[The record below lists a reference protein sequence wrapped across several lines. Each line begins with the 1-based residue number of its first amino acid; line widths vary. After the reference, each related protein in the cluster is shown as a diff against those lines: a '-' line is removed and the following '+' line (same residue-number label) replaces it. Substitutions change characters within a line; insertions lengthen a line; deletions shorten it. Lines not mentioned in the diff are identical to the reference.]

1 MIALRL
7 LLGKTGTSSS
17 CTYEK
22 SAVEQDRLD
31 RRSPAPPAN
40 EAEYKL
46 QKALDENTLQRLLID
61 QLQSQL
67 AAQSAYIL
75 AQQQEQERQLP
86 PTDHTALHARIA
98 QLEFRLTE
106 SESRLAASITAH
118 AQAKA
123 HIAALQHQRTQL
135 VLELEQMEDGFQT
148 ELSKVSGELSSW
160 ERDMVG
166 MSDRPEDLDMATTS
180 PSPSQPH
187 SRSSSSTSS
196 PPRAVVLNASLERA
210 KSATRIWALE
220 DEVDR
225 VRHER
230 DALRRRLDTGRA
242 SLMQLKRQASE
253 VQVRLRRGRE
263 RGLNKS
269 ESNLL
274 KGVGMGISTR
284 ASDKHPN
291 TRVRPVMR
299 GEPLTPETSDDS
311 RSIEMNM

>member
-7 LLGKTGTSSS
+7 LLGKTGNSSS
-17 CTYEK
+17 
-22 SAVEQDRLD
+22 
-31 RRSPAPPAN
+31 
-40 EAEYKL
+40 
-46 QKALDENTLQRLLID
+46 RLLID

-75 AQQQEQERQLP
+75 AQQERQRQP
-86 PTDHTALHARIA
+86 APEDYATLHDRID
-98 QLEFRLTE
+98 QLEARLAE
-106 SESRLAASITAH
+106 SESQLAASITAH

-135 VLELEQMEDGFQT
+135 LLELEQMEDGFQV

-160 ERDMVG
+160 ERDMIGINDHPKDWVTA
-166 MSDRPEDLDMATTS
+166 PTP

-196 PPRAVVLNASLERA
+196 PPRAAILNASLERA

-253 VQVRLRRGRE
+253 VQVRLGRGRE

-274 KGVGMGISTR
+274 KADSGRSKGMGMSTR
-284 ASDKHPN
+284 ASDMQLN
-291 TRVRPVMR
+291 TRIRPAMR
-299 GEPLTPETSDDS
+299 GEPLTPETSDDN